1 MNLCAIQIFFCLF
14 IFISICFVFICL
26 WSIKMDEY
34 EKQWL
39 ARQIDA
45 LQTQLENCLTDDER
59 EYAEQECRNYR
70 QWLAQLQT
78 QKDEP

>member
-1 MNLCAIQIFFCLF
+1 
-14 IFISICFVFICL
+14 
-26 WSIKMDEY
+26 MDEY

-59 EYAEQECRNYR
+59 EYAEQECRHYR
-70 QWLAQLQT
+70 QWLAQLQM